1 MIISSIPQLIISMIL
16 FFVLFFGIGFLLNMI
31 LRTTWVMAFLYPIVV
46 ILIIDDVKVYDY
58 VLSPIASFT
67 ALGQDFISLN
77 YVDIIVL
84 SCGMIGAIVSGIVIR
99 LLRKKGYQM
108 F

>member
-1 MIISSIPQLIISMIL
+1 MSIPQLIISMIL

-31 LRTTWVMAFLYPIVV
+31 LRTTWMMAVVYPFVV
-46 ILIIDDVKVYDY
+46 ILIIDNVELFDY
-58 VLSPIASFT
+58 IRSPISSFA
-67 ALGQDFISLN
+67 ALWHDFISLKI
-77 YVDIIVL
+77 VDILIL
-84 SCGMIGAIVSGIVIR
+84 SCGMIGAVAAGVVIR